1 MKTIITL
8 FFTLLFSISAI
19 NAQTRYFTKT
29 GTISFFSHTPMED
42 INAENHQVTSFL
54 DIESGEMVFAVLI
67 RSFEFKKSLM
77 EEHFNENYMDSEK
90 FPKYK
95 FKGIIVNIND
105 VDFSKSGKNDIQI
118 KGDLTIRGET
128 KPVETSGTLEIKENG
143 EINGK
148 STFKIDIEAYGI
160 KIPKLVK
167 DKIAKSIEISCDM
180 NYQLYKK

>member
-1 MKTIITL
+1 MKTIIILSLAL
-8 FFTLLFSISAI
+8 FFSILVT

-54 DIESGEMVFAVLI
+54 DIDSGEMVFAVLI

-90 FPKYK
+90 FPKSQ
-95 FKGIIVNIND
+95 FKGIIVNISSI
-105 VDFSKSGKNDIQI
+105 DFSKPGEHEIQV

-128 KPVETSGTLEIKENG
+128 QPVETSGTLEIKENG
-143 EINGK
+143 KINGISK
-148 STFKIDIEAYGI
+148 FNIDIDAYGI

-180 NYQLYKK
+180 NYELYNK